1 MEASRDSS
9 PIAQT
14 ATSRWPGL
22 SRASSGFVGG
32 VHRDGLRHE
41 IGGFVDPL
49 AVLVDG
55 EHLGSAFRKGAGE
68 RQAELAETDDENL
81 IGHI

>member
-9 PIAQT
+9 PIPLAGIE
-14 ATSRWPGL
+14 PGQL
-22 SRASSGFVGG
+22 GFVGG

-41 IGGFVDPL
+41 VGGFVDPL